1 VTHKMVAVKLRWF
14 DSALFPWGILATY
27 TPQQLRSLPPNN
39 STNLPSTLSLAAA
52 AYSANLLLLLDCWN
66 DLEGRERA
74 YLPKETKEPPQAWSD
89 RIRRTTFDNRFEPAI
104 KDYAGLLSVFSLN
117 DDVAQ
122 SILDNQDNIDQ
133 MGNDLWTFFHEVD
146 QYCLRDGWC
155 GVMVEYPPED
165 PSINSQADLLE
176 SDRRPY
182 LVLIDRRDILNWRTS
197 KINGKPQLT
206 RVTIRETRL
215 EPDGEYGEKEAIYY
229 RVLIPGEYFVFQ
241 VIETNKEAQLLLVEQ
256 GTTSLAEIPLVYY
269 SVTESGLFCAKAPF
283 LNLAKLN
290 IEHFQKRS
298 QLNEVLR
305 KCNLPVPVRKGMI
318 ETVAG
323 DIRKL
328 PPLVIGPNS
337 VLDIPSSGDFYFA
350 EPTGVAIAASKD
362 DIKDLEAA
370 MDRMTLDFL
379 TSGEHQK
386 TATEVLLNS
395 TKTSANLKGVA
406 RRKESAIQQIFKLW
420 VAYTGEDEGG
430 GITQDESLLSIPLT
444 PEQTGKLEDLQTQGL
459 ISHRTLLLL
468 LQAGKVLPRQFDIDA
483 EVSLTEA
490 ENSNADRVLAS

>member
-1 VTHKMVAVKLRWF
+1 
-14 DSALFPWGILATY
+14 
-27 TPQQLRSLPPNN
+27 LPPNN
-39 STNLPSTLSLAAA
+39 SINLPSTLSRAAA
-52 AYSANLLLLLDCWN
+52 NYFDNLLLLLDCWN
-66 DLEGRERA
+66 GLEGRERA
-74 YLPKETKEPPQAWSD
+74 YLPKEAKEPHGAWSD

-117 DDVAQ
+117 DDTAQ
-122 SILDNQDNIDQ
+122 SIRDFQNNIDQ

-155 GVMVEYPPED
+155 GVMVEFPPVD
-165 PSINSQADLLE
+165 PNINSQADLLE

-182 LVLIDRRDILNWRTS
+182 LVLIDRRDILNWRTT
-197 KINGKPQLT
+197 KINGKPQLVQ
-206 RVTIRETRL
+206 VTIRETRC
-215 EPDGEYGEKEAIYY
+215 EPDGSYGEKVAVYY

-241 VIETNKEAQLLLVEQ
+241 IIETNGESQLLLVEQ
-256 GTTSLAEIPLVYY
+256 GTTSLSEIPLVYY
-269 SVTESGLFCAKAPF
+269 SVTESGLFSAKAPF

-305 KCNLPVPVRKGMI
+305 KCNLPVPVRKGLI
-318 ETVAG
+318 KTVDDLKKVPA
-323 DIRKL
+323 
-328 PPLVIGPNS
+328 LVIGPNS
-337 VLDIPSSGDFYFA
+337 VLDIPADGDFYFA
-350 EPTGVAIAASKD
+350 EPSGSAIAASKD

-386 TATEVLLNS
+386 TATEVLLDS

-420 VAYTGEDEGG
+420 VAYTGETEGG
-430 GITQDESLLSIPLT
+430 GIAQDEDLLSAPLT
-444 PEQTGKLEDLQTQGL
+444 PEQVDKLQNLADAGR
-459 ISHRTLLLL
+459 ISDRTLLLL
-468 LQAGKVLPRQFDIDA
+468 LQRGKVLPRQLDINA
-483 EVSLTEA
+483 EVEMTQQAQPKDE
-490 ENSNADRVLAS
+490 VLAT

>member
-1 VTHKMVAVKLRWF
+1 
-14 DSALFPWGILATY
+14 
-27 TPQQLRSLPPNN
+27 LPPNN
-39 STNLPSTLSLAAA
+39 SINLPSTLSLAAA
-52 AYSANLLLLLDCWN
+52 AYSSNLLLLLDCWN
-66 DLEGRERA
+66 GLEGRERA
-74 YLPKETKEPPQAWSD
+74 YLPKEAKEPPQAWND

-117 DDVAQ
+117 DDTAQ
-122 SILDNQDNIDQ
+122 SILDNQNNIDQ

-165 PSINSQADLLE
+165 PNINSQADLLE

-182 LVLIDRRDILNWRTS
+182 LVLIDRRDILNWQTT
-197 KINGKPQLT
+197 KMNGKPQLT

-215 EPDGEYGEKEAIYY
+215 EPDGDYGEKEAVYY

-241 VIETNKEAQLLLVEQ
+241 IIEIKGESQLLLVEQ

-269 SVTESGLFCAKAPF
+269 SVTESGLFSAKAPF

-305 KCNLPVPVRKGMI
+305 KCNLPVPVRRGLIK
-318 ETVAG
+318 TV
-323 DIRKL
+323 DDLKKV

-337 VLDIPSSGDFYFA
+337 VLDIPADGDFFFA

-386 TATEVLLNS
+386 TATEVLLDS

-406 RRKESAIQQIFKLW
+406 RRKESAMQQIFKLW
-420 VAYTGEDEGG
+420 VAYTGESNGG
-430 GITQDESLLSIPLT
+430 GISQDESLLSIPLT

-483 EVSLTEA
+483 EVSLTES
-490 ENSNADRVLAS
+490 SNNTDRILAS

>member
-1 VTHKMVAVKLRWF
+1 
-14 DSALFPWGILATY
+14 
-27 TPQQLRSLPPNN
+27 LPPTN
-39 STNLPSTLSLAAA
+39 SNNLPSTLSLAAA
-52 AYSANLLLLLDCWN
+52 AYSGNLLLLLDCWN
-66 DLEGRERA
+66 NLEGRERV

-117 DDVAQ
+117 DDTAQ
-122 SILDNQDNIDQ
+122 SILDNQNNIDQ

-165 PSINSQADLLE
+165 PNINSQADLLA

-182 LVLIDRRDILNWRTS
+182 LVLCDRRDILNWQTT
-197 KINGKPQLT
+197 KVNGKPQLT

-215 EPDGEYGEKEAIYY
+215 EPDGDYGEKEAIYY

-241 VIETNKEAQLLLVEQ
+241 IIEIKGESQLLLVEQ
-256 GTTSLAEIPLVYY
+256 GTTSLTEIPLVYY
-269 SVTESGLFCAKAPF
+269 SVTESGLFSAKAPF

-305 KCNLPVPVRKGMI
+305 KCNLPVPVRKGLI
-318 ETVAG
+318 RTVD
-323 DIRKL
+323 DIKKV

-337 VLDIPSSGDFYFA
+337 VLDIPADGDFFFA
-350 EPTGVAIAASKD
+350 EPSGVAIAASKD

-386 TATEVLLNS
+386 TATEVLLDS

-406 RRKESAIQQIFKLW
+406 RRKESAMQQIFKLW
-420 VAYTGEDEGG
+420 VAYTGESQGG
-430 GITQDESLLSIPLT
+430 GITQDEDLLSVPLT
-444 PEQTGKLEDLQTQGL
+444 PEQVDKLQNLADSGR
-459 ISHRTLLLL
+459 ISDRTLLLL
-468 LQAGKVLPRQFDIDA
+468 LQRGKTLPRQFDIDA
-483 EVSLTEA
+483 EVALTE
-490 ENSNADRVLAS
+490 NSVSADRILAS

>member
-1 VTHKMVAVKLRWF
+1 M
-14 DSALFPWGILATY
+14 
-27 TPQQLRSLPPNN
+27 
-39 STNLPSTLSLAAA
+39 
-52 AYSANLLLLLDCWN
+52 
-66 DLEGRERA
+66 EGRERA
-74 YLPKETKEPPQAWSD
+74 YLPKETKEPSQAWAD
-89 RIRRTTFDNRFEPAI
+89 RIKRTTFDNRFEPAI

-117 DDVAQ
+117 EDTAQ
-122 SILDNQDNIDQ
+122 SILGNQNNIDQ

-155 GVMVEYPPED
+155 GVMVEFPPVD
-165 PSINSQADLLE
+165 PNINSQADLLE

-182 LVLIDRRDILNWRTS
+182 LVLIDRRDILNWRTT
-197 KINGKPQLT
+197 KINGLPQLT

-215 EPDGEYGEKEAIYY
+215 EPEGEYGEKVAVYY

-241 VIETNKEAQLLLVEQ
+241 IIETKGEEQLLLVEQ
-256 GTTSLAEIPLVYY
+256 GTTSLTEIPLVYY
-269 SVTESGLFCAKAPF
+269 SDTESGLFSAKAPF

-305 KCNLPVPVRKGMI
+305 KCNLPVPVRKGLI
-318 ETVAG
+318 SQAEDLKKV
-323 DIRKL
+323 

-337 VLDIPSSGDFYFA
+337 VLDIPKDGDFYFA
-350 EPTGVAIAASKD
+350 EPSGVAIAASRED
-362 DIKDLEAA
+362 LKDLEAA

-386 TATEVLLNS
+386 TATEVVLDS

-420 VAYTGEDEGG
+420 VAYTGEIEGG
-430 GITQDESLLSIPLT
+430 GITQDEDLLSMPLT
-444 PEQTGKLEDLQTQGL
+444 PEQTGKLEDLQSQGL

-483 EVSLTEA
+483 EVAMTQQVQVKDE
-490 ENSNADRVLAS
+490 VLSE

>member
-1 VTHKMVAVKLRWF
+1 M
-14 DSALFPWGILATY
+14 
-27 TPQQLRSLPPNN
+27 PPTN
-39 STNLPSTLSLAAA
+39 SNNLPSTLSLAAA
-52 AYSANLLLLLDCWN
+52 AYSGNLLLLLDCWN
-66 DLEGRERA
+66 NLEGRERA
-74 YLPKETKEPPQAWSD
+74 YLPKEVKEPPQAWSD

-117 DDVAQ
+117 SNVAK
-122 SILDNQDNIDQ
+122 SIVKNKDNIDQ
-133 MGNDLWTFFHEVD
+133 CGNDLWTFFHEVD

-155 GVMVEYPPED
+155 GVMVEYPTED
-165 PSINSQADLLE
+165 PTITSQGDLLA

-182 LVLIDRRDILNWRTS
+182 LVLIDRRDILNWQTT

-215 EPDGEYGEKEAIYY
+215 EPNGDYGEKEVVYY

-241 VIETNKEAQLLLVEQ
+241 IIETNGESQLLLVEQ
-256 GTTSLAEIPLVYY
+256 GTTSLSEIPLVYY
-269 SVTESGLFCAKAPF
+269 SVTESGLFSAKAPF

-305 KCNLPVPVRKGMI
+305 KCNLPVPVRRGLIK
-318 ETVAG
+318 TVD
-323 DIRKL
+323 DIKKV

-337 VLDIPSSGDFYFA
+337 VLDIPTDGDFFFA
-350 EPTGVAIAASKD
+350 EPSGVAIAASKD

-379 TSGEHQK
+379 TSGDRQK
-386 TATEVLLNS
+386 TATEAVLES

-406 RRKESAIQQIFKLW
+406 RRKESAMQQVFELW
-420 VAYTGEDEGG
+420 VAYTGEAEGG
-430 GITQDESLLSIPLT
+430 GITQDEDLLSMPLT
-444 PEQTGKLEDLQTQGL
+444 PEQTGKLEDLQAQGL

-483 EVSLTEA
+483 EVSLTE
-490 ENSNADRVLAS
+490 NPTSTDRILAS

>member
-1 VTHKMVAVKLRWF
+1 M
-14 DSALFPWGILATY
+14 
-27 TPQQLRSLPPNN
+27 
-39 STNLPSTLSLAAA
+39 
-52 AYSANLLLLLDCWN
+52 
-66 DLEGRERA
+66 EGRERA
-74 YLPKETKEPPQAWSD
+74 YLPRETKEPHQAWND

-117 DDVAQ
+117 SNVAK
-122 SILDNQDNIDQ
+122 SIVKNKDNIDQ
-133 MGNDLWTFFHEVD
+133 CGNDLWTFFHEVD

-155 GVMVEYPPED
+155 GVMVEYPVED
-165 PSINSQADLLE
+165 LTIASQGDLLL

-182 LVLIDRRDILNWRTS
+182 LVLIDRRDILNWRTT
-197 KINGKPQLT
+197 KINGKPKLS

-215 EPDGEYGEKEAIYY
+215 EPDGDYGEKEAVYY

-241 VIETNKEAQLLLVEQ
+241 IIEDKGEAQLLLVEQ
-256 GTTSLAEIPLVYY
+256 GTTSLTEIPLVCY
-269 SVTESGLFCAKAPF
+269 SVTESGLSGAKAPF

-305 KCNLPVPVRKGMI
+305 KCNLPVPVRKGLI
-318 ETVAG
+318 NQV
-323 DIRKL
+323 DDLKKV

-337 VLDIPSSGDFYFA
+337 VLDIPKDGDFYFA
-350 EPTGVAIAASKD
+350 EPSGVAIAASKD
-362 DIKDLEAA
+362 DIKDLETA

-386 TATEVLLNS
+386 TATEVLLDS

-420 VAYTGEDEGG
+420 VTYIGETEGG

-444 PEQTGKLEDLQTQGL
+444 PEQVDKLESLATQGL

-483 EVSLTEA
+483 EVAMTENVQQKD
-490 ENSNADRVLAS
+490 EVLAT

>member
-1 VTHKMVAVKLRWF
+1 M
-14 DSALFPWGILATY
+14 
-27 TPQQLRSLPPNN
+27 
-39 STNLPSTLSLAAA
+39 
-52 AYSANLLLLLDCWN
+52 
-66 DLEGRERA
+66 EGRERA

-117 DDVAQ
+117 DDTAQ
-122 SILDNQDNIDQ
+122 SILDNQNNIDL

-155 GVMVEYPPED
+155 GVMVEHPPED
-165 PSINSQADLLE
+165 PNINSQADLLE

-182 LVLIDRRDILNWRTS
+182 LVLVDRRDILNWQTT

-215 EPDGEYGEKEAIYY
+215 EPDGDYGEKEAVYY

-241 VIETNKEAQLLLVEQ
+241 IIEGKGEAQLLLVEQ

-269 SVTESGLFCAKAPF
+269 SVTESGLFNAKAPF

-305 KCNLPVPVRKGMI
+305 KCNLPVPVRKGLI
-318 ETVAG
+318 RTVD
-323 DIRKL
+323 DIKKV

-337 VLDIPSSGDFYFA
+337 VLDIPADGDFFFA
-350 EPTGVAIAASKD
+350 EPSGVAIAASKD
-362 DIKDLEAA
+362 DIKNLEAA

-386 TATEVLLNS
+386 TATEVLLDS

-406 RRKESAIQQIFKLW
+406 RRKESAMQQIFKLW
-420 VAYTGEDEGG
+420 VAYTGETEGG
-430 GITQDESLLSIPLT
+430 GITQDEDLLSVPLT
-444 PEQTGKLEDLQTQGL
+444 PEQIDKLESLANLGF
-459 ISHRTLLLL
+459 ISQRTLLLL
-468 LQAGKVLPRQFDIDA
+468 LQRGKTLPRQFDIDA
-483 EVSLTEA
+483 EVAMTEKVQQKD
-490 ENSNADRVLAS
+490 EVLAA

>member
-1 VTHKMVAVKLRWF
+1 M
-14 DSALFPWGILATY
+14 
-27 TPQQLRSLPPNN
+27 PPTN
-39 STNLPSTLSLAAA
+39 SNNLPSTLSLAAA
-52 AYSANLLLLLDCWN
+52 AYSGNLLLLLDCWN
-66 DLEGRERA
+66 NLEGRERA

-117 DDVAQ
+117 DDTAQ
-122 SILDNQDNIDQ
+122 SILDNQNNIDL

-155 GVMVEYPPED
+155 GVMVEHPPED
-165 PSINSQADLLE
+165 PNINSQADLLE

-182 LVLIDRRDILNWRTS
+182 LVLVDRRDILNWQTT

-215 EPDGEYGEKEAIYY
+215 EPDGDYGEKEAVYY

-241 VIETNKEAQLLLVEQ
+241 IIEGKGEAQLLLVEQ

-269 SVTESGLFCAKAPF
+269 SVTESGLFNAKAPF

-305 KCNLPVPVRKGMI
+305 KCNLPVPVRKGLI
-318 ETVAG
+318 RTVD
-323 DIRKL
+323 DIKKV

-337 VLDIPSSGDFYFA
+337 VLDIPADGDFFFA
-350 EPTGVAIAASKD
+350 EPSGVAIAASKD
-362 DIKDLEAA
+362 DIKNLEAA

-386 TATEVLLNS
+386 TATEVLLDS

-406 RRKESAIQQIFKLW
+406 RRKESAMQQIFKLW
-420 VAYTGEDEGG
+420 VAYTGETEGG
-430 GITQDESLLSIPLT
+430 GITQDEDLLSVPLT
-444 PEQTGKLEDLQTQGL
+444 PEQIDKLESLANLGF
-459 ISHRTLLLL
+459 ISQRTLLLL
-468 LQAGKVLPRQFDIDA
+468 LQRGKTLPRQFDIDA
-483 EVSLTEA
+483 EVAMTEKVQQKD
-490 ENSNADRVLAS
+490 EVLAA

>member
-1 VTHKMVAVKLRWF
+1 M
-14 DSALFPWGILATY
+14 
-27 TPQQLRSLPPNN
+27 PPNN
-39 STNLPSTLSLAAA
+39 STNLPSTQSLAAA
-52 AYSANLLLLLDCWN
+52 AYFSNLLLLLDCWN

-74 YLPKETKEPPQAWSD
+74 YLPKETKEPSQAWSD

-104 KDYAGLLSVFSLN
+104 KDYAGLLSVFTLN
-117 DDVAQ
+117 DDTAQ
-122 SILDNQDNIDQ
+122 SILDNQNNIDLT
-133 MGNDLWTFFHEVD
+133 GNDLWTFFHEVD

-155 GVMVEYPPED
+155 GVMVEFPPVD
-165 PSINSQADLLE
+165 PNINSQADLLK

-182 LVLIDRRDILNWRTS
+182 LVLVDRRDILNWQTT

-215 EPDGEYGEKEAIYY
+215 EPDGDYGEKEAVYY
-229 RVLIPGEYFVFQ
+229 RVLIPGEYFVYQ
-241 VIETNKEAQLLLVEQ
+241 IVKAQGGQQLIETDH
-256 GTTSLAEIPLVYY
+256 GFTSLNEIPLVYY
-269 SVTESGLFCAKAPF
+269 SVTGSGLFSAKAPF

-305 KCNLPVPVRKGMI
+305 KCNLPVPVMKGLI
-318 ETVAG
+318 ATSG
-323 DIRKL
+323 DIKNL

-337 VLDIPSSGDFYFA
+337 VVYLPQNGDFYFA

-386 TATEVLLNS
+386 TATEVLLDS

-406 RRKESAIQQIFKLW
+406 RRKESAMQQIFKLW
-420 VAYTGEDEGG
+420 VTYTGEIEGG

-444 PEQTGKLEDLQTQGL
+444 PEQVDKLENLQAQGL

-468 LQAGKVLPRQFDIDA
+468 LQVGKVLPRQFDIDA
-483 EVSLTEA
+483 EVAMTESA
-490 ENSNADRVLAS
+490 DSDRVLTP